1 MTIIKYYE
9 MFAGIKNDSIGF
21 RTTPQ
26 FKELVEK
33 LSSENNSKDITD
45 YIISLILKDYE
56 SKHSDN

>member
-1 MTIIKYYE
+1 